1 MIPVIG
7 IIVVILIGK
16 FGGRFINL
24 LARVRSRIESWLVR
38 A

>member
-16 FGGRFINL
+16 FGPRFINL
-24 LARVRSRIESWLVR
+24 LARIRS
-38 A
+38 